1 MPHKRWGD
9 NSWMCWMWCLS
20 LLGAALLGKAMLALG
35 PHSGQGVPPMYGD
48 FEAQRHWMEV
58 TVHVPLGDWYRNTTD
73 NDLQYWGLDY
83 PPLSAYASWLCGKIV
98 QWWGFPE
105 VVALHESRGYELW
118 PGKAFMR
125 LSVLLCDLVLFLLP
139 LHLLLWSFR
148 TTAAD
153 VRIPWVLSLLI
164 LCAPPLAL
172 IDHGH
177 FQYNCV
183 SLGLTVLALWC
194 ARHGRWC
201 LTAISFTLALNYKTM
216 SLYHAPAFFF
226 FLLGVCWQAGSK
238 SSTKGIIIR
247 CVSPLGSPPLIVLLR
262 LLLFPEITCSRM
274 AVVCCHVPAFLRDW
288 GTFSREVTVPP
299 SP

>member
-1 MPHKRWGD
+1 M
-9 NSWMCWMWCLS
+9 
-20 LLGAALLGKAMLALG
+20 GAIPAYFVCSALG
-35 PHSGQGVPPMYGD
+35 PHRPWPFPVLHADPCVD
-48 FEAQRHWMEV
+48 FPFSFHHHNHHLYVCRHNPSLGHHGAIGCV
-58 TVHVPLGDWYRNTTD
+58 LVHR
-73 NDLQYWGLDY
+73 
-83 PPLSAYASWLCGKIV
+83 
-98 QWWGFPE
+98 
-105 VVALHESRGYELW
+105 
-118 PGKAFMR
+118 
-125 LSVLLCDLVLFLLP
+125 
-139 LHLLLWSFR
+139 
-148 TTAAD
+148 
-153 VRIPWVLSLLI
+153 
-164 LCAPPLAL
+164 
-172 IDHGH
+172 
-177 FQYNCV
+177 YNCV

-247 CVSPLGSPPLIVLLR
+247 FVSPLGSPPLIVLLR